1 MDENTSLISGRNR
14 ETGQSVNGSGCKVKV
29 AEAAVLMTIT
39 LERIAFYSLAG
50 NLVLF
55 LNTNPYA
62 WTSYNA
68 VYALLYFF
76 GISYLMSFFGGLIA
90 DTLLGRFK
98 SLLLSLLLYL
108 VGYLFLPL
116 LRSTPQNI
124 HKHPELDLPKLCKL
138 SPYINMINISHGL
151 IDINHQKSP
160 FDESCSGLMFGV
172 LTLIAIGSG
181 PFRSNIAP
189 FGADQVKGESQ
200 QANLTFFNWYYWC
213 VNVGT
218 LIALLVITY
227 VQQHESF
234 YDGYLSALICLAVAA
249 FVFLCGSCSYVY
261 RPRTGSVFKNIFT
274 VLCEAC
280 TKCCRRRKLDSGL
293 GDDAIEQPSSCLD
306 FAMYRYGGNFQEGTV
321 NEVKKVLKIICVF
334 LTMVPYWMVYFQ
346 METTFLLQGLHM
358 NLNLPKESTNVTVD
372 CNPQNST
379 GNDDPDDISGKPP
392 KLVAAWL
399 SIFDIIFVIILI
411 PVFDRIIYPRLAKAG
426 RPMGFVLRVSLGM
439 MIAASAV
446 CVAGVVEHYRLKS
459 VYQNDS
465 MPCCTH
471 TVQQK
476 IGRTVYNAAEM
487 SVLWQIP
494 QYALIGLSEVFASIA
509 ALEFAYLMAPKSA
522 KGIIMGLFYLFTGV
536 GSFIGFASM
545 AIFQG
550 IWFGPYDSGNINC
563 RLPCTE
569 NGGKFDIKL
578 KCHLDN
584 YFFFLAGIEVLGLL
598 LFLFVVKICR
608 IQNEISAVVRQK
620 SQPQIISKR
629 SVTERLKSPVSL
641 QRQSS
646 SDISVT

>member
-1 MDENTSLISGRNR
+1 LSPTMDENTSLISGRNR
-14 ETGQSVNGSGCKVKV
+14 ESGQSANGPGCKVKV
-29 AEAAVLMTIT
+29 AEGAVLLTIT

-68 VYALLYFF
+68 MYALLYFF

-108 VGYLFLPL
+108 VGYLLLPL
-116 LRSTPQNI
+116 SQI
-124 HKHPELDLPKLCKL
+124 KL
-138 SPYINMINISHGL
+138 SKPDRYVLCNPQEPSYNMYNITHGL
-151 IDINHQKSP
+151 MDILNHQKSP

-213 VNVGT
+213 VPVVMCT
-218 LIALLVITY
+218 DQEQAV
-227 VQQHESF
+227 
-234 YDGYLSALICLAVAA
+234 CLRIY
-249 FVFLCGSCSYVY
+249 SQSYV
-261 RPRTGSVFKNIFT
+261 RHAPNVAGDGN
-274 VLCEAC
+274 LAQ
-280 TKCCRRRKLDSGL
+280 

-346 METTFLLQGLHM
+346 NYIRGYRTGCPNWDPIPLDTLFLMETTFLLQGLHM
-358 NLNLPKESTNVTVD
+358 NLNLPVESANVTVD

-379 GNDDPDDISGKPP
+379 GNDDPNVIASKPP

-399 SIFDIIFVIILI
+399 SIFDVIFVIILI
-411 PVFDRIIYPRLAKAG
+411 PVFDRFIYPRLAKAG

-459 VYQNDS
+459 VYPNDS
-465 MPCCTH
+465 MPCCRH
-471 TVQQK
+471 TAQQK
-476 IGRTVYNAAEM
+476 I
-487 SVLWQIP
+487 
-494 QYALIGLSEVFASIA
+494 
-509 ALEFAYLMAPKSA
+509 
-522 KGIIMGLFYLFTGV
+522 
-536 GSFIGFASM
+536 
-545 AIFQG
+545 
-550 IWFGPYDSGNINC
+550 
-563 RLPCTE
+563 
-569 NGGKFDIKL
+569 
-578 KCHLDN
+578 
-584 YFFFLAGIEVLGLL
+584 
-598 LFLFVVKICR
+598 
-608 IQNEISAVVRQK
+608 
-620 SQPQIISKR
+620 
-629 SVTERLKSPVSL
+629 
-641 QRQSS
+641 
-646 SDISVT
+646 

>member
-1 MDENTSLISGRNR
+1 MDENTSLISGKNR
-14 ETGQSVNGSGCKVKV
+14 ESGQSANGPGCKVKV
-29 AEAAVLMTIT
+29 AEGAVLLTIT

-68 VYALLYFF
+68 MYALLYFF

-108 VGYLFLPL
+108 VGYLLLPL
-116 LRSTPQNI
+116 SQI
-124 HKHPELDLPKLCKL
+124 KL
-138 SPYINMINISHGL
+138 SKPDRYILCNPQEPSYNMYNITHGL
-151 IDINHQKSP
+151 MDILNHQKSP

-218 LIALLVITY
+218 LVALLVITY

-234 YDGYLSALICLAVAA
+234 YDGYLSALICLGVAA
-249 FVFLCGSCSYVY
+249 VVFLCGSCSYVY

-280 TKCCRRRKLDSGL
+280 TKCCWRRKPSSSL

-358 NLNLPKESTNVTVD
+358 NLNLPVESANVTVD

-379 GNDDPDDISGKPP
+379 GNDDPNNIASKPP

-399 SIFDIIFVIILI
+399 SIFDVIFVIILI
-411 PVFDRIIYPRLAKAG
+411 PVFDRFIYPRLAKAG
-426 RPMGFVLRVSLGM
+426 RPMGFVLRVSVGM

-446 CVAGVVEHYRLKS
+446 CVAGVVERYRLKS
-459 VYQNDS
+459 VYPNDS
-465 MPCCTH
+465 MPCCRH
-471 TVQQK
+471 TAQQK

-550 IWFGPYDSGNINC
+550 YWFGPYDSGNINC

-620 SQPQIISKR
+620 SQPQIISRR